1 MAEKKETKKN
11 EVKKNEAIEN
21 EEEVQEVSIKDLNTE
36 IEKLKSENEKYYEH
50 LQRTAAEFDNYKKR
64 VSKEKEKI
72 YSLAVGDVV
81 TKFIAVLDNLD
92 KAVEAETT
100 DPKAKEGFELI
111 HKQMQDVFASLNIE
125 HIATEKEKFNPEF
138 HDAVMHV
145 EDENFGDQEI
155 VQELRCGYKMGDRVL
170 RHAMV
175 KVAN

>member
-111 HKQMQDVFASLNIE
+111 HKQMQDIFKNLNIE
-125 HIATEKEKFNPEF
+125 YNATEKEKFNPEF

-145 EDENFGDQEI
+145 EDENFGEQEI

>member
-1 MAEKKETKKN
+1 MAEKKEMKKN
-11 EVKKNEAIEN
+11 EELEN
-21 EEEVQEVSIKDLNTE
+21 EETVQEISIKDLNTE

-111 HKQMQDVFASLNIE
+111 HKQMKEVLAGLNVEQIP
-125 HIATEKEKFNPEF
+125 TEKETFNPEF

-145 EDENFGDQEI
+145 EDDNFGEQEI
-155 VQELRCGYKMGDRVL
+155 VQELRCGYKMGERVL

>member
-155 VQELRCGYKMGDRVL
+155 VQELSVSCFI
-170 RHAMV
+170 
-175 KVAN
+175 

>member
-92 KAVEAETT
+92 KAVGAETT

-111 HKQMQDVFASLNIE
+111 HKQMQDIFASLNIE